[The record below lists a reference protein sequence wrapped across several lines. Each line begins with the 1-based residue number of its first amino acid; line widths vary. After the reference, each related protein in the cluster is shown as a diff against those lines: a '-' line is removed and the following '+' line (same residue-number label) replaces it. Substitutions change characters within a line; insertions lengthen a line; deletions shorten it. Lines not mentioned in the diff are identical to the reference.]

1 MLPKSCVSRTVR
13 IDRELVS
20 ELKNHLIRTPIHETV
35 SCSYGPIASNLEREK
50 NVEDVGFAEKWAI
63 QEQVFACIYQSSAAV
78 LYIEVSCGEL
88 KLSDPGLLKRVLIER
103 NMVFS

>member
-1 MLPKSCVSRTVR
+1 M
-13 IDRELVS
+13 
-20 ELKNHLIRTPIHETV
+20 
-35 SCSYGPIASNLEREK
+35 
-50 NVEDVGFAEKWAI
+50 AEKWAI

-103 NMVFS
+103 KMVFSSMHYISSTSLEESPGLLIPH

>member
-1 MLPKSCVSRTVR
+1 M
-13 IDRELVS
+13 
-20 ELKNHLIRTPIHETV
+20 

-50 NVEDVGFAEKWAI
+50 NVEDVRFALWTI
-63 QEQVFACIYQSSAAV
+63 QEQVFACTYQSSAAV

-103 NMVFS
+103 NMVFSKALHLFDLA